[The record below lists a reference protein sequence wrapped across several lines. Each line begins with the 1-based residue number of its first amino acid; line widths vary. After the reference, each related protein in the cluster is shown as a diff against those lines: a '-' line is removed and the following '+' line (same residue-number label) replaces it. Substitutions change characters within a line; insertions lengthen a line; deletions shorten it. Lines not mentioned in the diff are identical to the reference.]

1 VTLLL
6 LPADYPRQSNTMSK
20 LAFLIGGFLVGGAD
34 AWGVD
39 GHTIVAHIAD
49 HYLSPE
55 VSKVLHDDLYNVS
68 LNNASDWNDDF
79 DHTSEGRWSAPLHFI
94 NYKHGACSFNWARD
108 CEHDWCNAGAIVN
121 YSRQIFDPSVSKS
134 DRFIALKFVVHMM
147 GDIHQPLH
155 VADGSN
161 RGGNM
166 ISIPNPH
173 SSENKANWSGR
184 ATNLHAIWDDQLL
197 VQDIYDRENA
207 KKTLKSSWAP
217 HYHDWSVLADVLE
230 KRIDGEW
237 AANKT
242 VWQAEMA
249 GSRNETKL
257 REGLSIVA
265 QESAFY
271 SCKVAY
277 HYANGS
283 SVKEGDVIDRDY
295 FLRARPVIE
304 EQLAKGGVR
313 LAVLL
318 QESLSASR
326 ERASKT
332 MIV

>member
-1 VTLLL
+1 M
-6 LPADYPRQSNTMSK
+6 AK
-20 LAFLIGGFLVGGAD
+20 LTFLTGCFLVTGAD

-49 HYLSPE
+49 HYLSAE
-55 VSKVLHDDLYNVS
+55 VSKLLHDDLYNVS
-68 LNNASDWNDDF
+68 LNNASDWCDDF
-79 DHTSEGRWSAPLHFI
+79 DHSSGGKWSEPLHFI
-94 NYKHGACSFNWARD
+94 NYEKGACAFNWAAD
-108 CEHDWCNAGAIVN
+108 CKDDWCNAGAIVN
-121 YSRQIFDPSVSKS
+121 YSKQIFDTTVSKP

-155 VADGSN
+155 VSDGSN
-161 RGGNM
+161 RGGNTINIPFPH
-166 ISIPNPH
+166 IST
-173 SSENKANWSGR
+173 NKANWSGP
-184 ATNLHAIWDDQLL
+184 ATNLHAIWDDNLL
-197 VQDIYDRENA
+197 VQDIYDMENA
-207 KKTLKSSWAP
+207 KKSLESSWVP
-217 HYHDWSVLADVLE
+217 NYHDWSVLSNALE

-237 AANKT
+237 AANKS

-265 QESAFY
+265 QESAVY

-277 HYANGS
+277 DYADGS
-283 SVKEGDVIDRDY
+283 AVKDGDVIDRDY

-318 QESLSASR
+318 QESLAASR
-326 ERASKT
+326 EAASKT
-332 MIV
+332 LLV